1 MYTVSGQQ
9 SWNFFKNDFNNH
21 IPRPGFAELP
31 LAIKFATA
39 TANIQ
44 QVRANISMSCYE
56 FKLKC

>member
-44 QVRANISMSCYE
+44 QVRANISM
-56 FKLKC
+56 